1 MRRLL
6 LSMLLASAA
15 SVSLAADNASLS
27 GKWKV
32 HSNVAGNE
40 SDLECTFTQKD
51 NDLSGTCT
59 TDGGDKNLTGKV
71 DGTKSVGPTTPT
83 TTALLSRSSTAG
95 LWIRMASSQEGFTLT
110 RLTSTATSQPLRRRT
125 TNRTWRIL
133 A

>member
-32 HSNVAGNE
+32 HSTVAGNE

-59 TDGGDKNLTGKV
+59 TDSGDKNITGKV
-71 DGTKSVGPTTPT
+71 DGAKISWSYDADYNGTPLT
-83 TTALLSRSSTAG
+83 VKYSGTLDSDGKLAG
-95 LWIRMASSQEGFTLT
+95 GVHVDPFDVDGDF
-110 RLTSTATSQPLRRRT
+110 TATAPKKDK
-125 TNRTWRIL
+125 
-133 A
+133 